1 MVTPIMPAISSAEAI
16 AQTLTRLRAA
26 DAEAARDPVGL
37 LAAPLPDLVAR
48 AQVDD
53 FRAAGWFFDTPA
65 AIDAHT
71 MQGDASMLFSP
82 DLAHL
87 AIAYVH
93 ASGRV
98 AVWLD
103 GQPLRAPEVAGAP
116 VVLGTR
122 MEWIDVRWFALEIG
136 PPHEHPLADPLSWDA
151 MGLGSIR
158 GLLLFDA
165 DNRTIT
171 TVLPAD
177 DQAWTFPMAR
187 LCNGHLLVFG
197 SPEMARDGRV
207 GWQASL
213 DVMGSQ
219 GPG

>member
-98 AVWLD
+98 AV
-103 GQPLRAPEVAGAP
+103 
-116 VVLGTR
+116 
-122 MEWIDVRWFALEIG
+122 F
-136 PPHEHPLADPLSWDA
+136 
-151 MGLGSIR
+151 GLPRISNGSR
-158 GLLLFDA
+158 
-165 DNRTIT
+165 
-171 TVLPAD
+171 
-177 DQAWTFPMAR
+177 
-187 LCNGHLLVFG
+187 
-197 SPEMARDGRV
+197 
-207 GWQASL
+207 
-213 DVMGSQ
+213 
-219 GPG
+219 